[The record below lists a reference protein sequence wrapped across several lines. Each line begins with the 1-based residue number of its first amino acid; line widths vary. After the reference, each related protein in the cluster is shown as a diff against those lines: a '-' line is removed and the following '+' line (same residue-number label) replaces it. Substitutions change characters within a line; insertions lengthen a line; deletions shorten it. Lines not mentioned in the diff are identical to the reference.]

1 MVALDFAA
9 VVSGGA
15 TMKVKPLTSLKRP
28 TRAHFQVAIG
38 HRMML

>member
-15 TMKVKPLTSLKRP
+15 TMKVKPLPSLTVQTP
-28 TRAHFQVAIG
+28 AHFQVAIG